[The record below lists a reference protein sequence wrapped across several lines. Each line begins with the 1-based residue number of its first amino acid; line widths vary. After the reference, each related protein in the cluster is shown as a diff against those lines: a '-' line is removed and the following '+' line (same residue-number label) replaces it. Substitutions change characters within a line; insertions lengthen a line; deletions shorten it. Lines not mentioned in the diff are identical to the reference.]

1 MESENLKLKK
11 LKNEQKSKSN
21 KNKLL
26 DSYIDSSK
34 NMEDKIAVVKLK
46 NSVDKSA
53 FISSIRQMMKS
64 KWGQD
69 LKDFALEKNY
79 LFVQTDASFSST
91 LLMSCIFNNSLEK
104 GRLAKFFNSLNL
116 SCVFKFHALSYITF
130 FLVAQDFENL

>member
-1 MESENLKLKK
+1 MEIENLKLKK

-46 NSVDKSA
+46 NSIDKSA

-64 KWGQD
+64 K
-69 LKDFALEKNY
+69 
-79 LFVQTDASFSST
+79 
-91 LLMSCIFNNSLEK
+91 
-104 GRLAKFFNSLNL
+104 
-116 SCVFKFHALSYITF
+116 
-130 FLVAQDFENL
+130 